1 MCPEPLGDAVASH
14 ECFTQKRGAVM
25 VKRVWGPVWEPL
37 WGTLCVWPLTFI
49 LSILELPASH
59 E

>member
-1 MCPEPLGDAVASH
+1 
-14 ECFTQKRGAVM
+14 M